1 MTTTG
6 SGFATLRKLIEQRS
20 RLAGL
25 DVRWICSWHDQ
36 PTYLQA
42 LATLIQGQLDKF
54 DDPAKVHIVFS
65 AHSIPERYVQEGDP
79 YLDQT
84 RETVELIVK
93 RFYKVNPYHLSFQ
106 SKIGPV
112 KWLEPSTNDV
122 IVELGNREIAGVL
135 LVPISFVSEHIE
147 TLYELDILYRKV
159 AAEAGIRN
167 FRRVPALNCHPIF
180 IRALAEIVEV
190 EMDTNQ

>member
-1 MTTTG
+1 
-6 SGFATLRKLIEQRS
+6 
-20 RLAGL
+20 
-25 DVRWICSWHDQ
+25 
-36 PTYLQA
+36 
-42 LATLIQGQLDKF
+42 LIQGQLDKF
-54 DDPAKVHIVFS
+54 KDPAKVHIVFS

-93 RFYKVNPYHLSFQ
+93 RFYKVNPYYLSFQ
-106 SKIGPV
+106 SKIGPI

-122 IVELGNREIAGVL
+122 IVELGNREIADVL

-159 AAEAGIRN
+159 AAEVGIRN
-167 FRRVPALNCHPIF
+167 FRRVPALNCHPNF